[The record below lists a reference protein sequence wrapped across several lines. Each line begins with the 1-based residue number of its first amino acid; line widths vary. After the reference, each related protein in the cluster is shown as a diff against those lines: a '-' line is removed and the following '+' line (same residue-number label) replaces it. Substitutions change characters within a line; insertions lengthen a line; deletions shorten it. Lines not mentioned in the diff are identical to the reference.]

1 LSFIPTANVDI
12 YNEAAGIFKA
22 AASLPRALADHST
35 TLLGSGEALTNG
47 GSTGYCCVVVNTA
60 EIYTP
65 LTMTFSSSSLNFGLL
80 EIGLTSAPQTVIVT
94 NRSSHPATISSI
106 TRSGDYSETNTC
118 PITPNALNSGQNC
131 TITITFKPTA
141 AGTRKG
147 AVTLRDNDPGSP
159 SQVIALTGVGETLA
173 LGFSPSSLNLGT
185 VPVGFTNSQSATLT
199 NDSAAPVNITGYS
212 ISPSDGTFTQ
222 TNDCPATLHVQQTCT
237 FTIVFKPPD
246 VFTYNATLSVAN
258 NGNGTAQ
265 LPLTGTGADGP

>member
-1 LSFIPTANVDI
+1 
-12 YNEAAGIFKA
+12 
-22 AASLPRALADHST
+22 LAYHST
-35 TLLGSGEALTNG
+35 TLLESGAALTTGGSGTTA
-47 GSTGYCCVVVNTA
+47 SCCVVASTA

-80 EIGLTSAPQTVIVT
+80 EIGLGHALTSAPQTVTVT
-94 NRSSHPATISSI
+94 NVSRHQPTISSI

-118 PITPNALNSGQNC
+118 PITPNVLNSGQKC
-131 TITITFKPTA
+131 TITIRFQPTPG
-141 AGTRKG
+141 GTRKG
-147 AVTLRDNDPGSP
+147 AVTLNDNDPGSP

-185 VPVGFTNSQSATLT
+185 VPVGLTSSQSATLT

-222 TNDCPATLHVQQTCT
+222 TNNCPVTLNVQQTCT
-237 FTIVFKPPD
+237 FTIVFTPPD

-258 NGNGTAQ
+258 NGNGTAHSH
-265 LPLTGTGADGP
+265 